1 MTTLAEMTTKLSKL
15 NLAEQQD
22 LEELEDEIT
31 AIESE
36 YLCTIDENTQTH
48 LW

>member
-22 LEELEDEIT
+22 LEELEDEIA
-31 AIESE
+31 AIINE
-36 YLCTIDENTQTH
+36 YRGTIDKSTQNN